1 MKMKKLLSVAV
12 LLILMAT
19 PLVLVS
25 CSNDDLTEDI
35 EESGTKL
42 DVWIEP
48 CHIKGANVDVVK
60 SYMTQSM
67 TRYHLLSETSTA
79 GNIQLTYVTGKEK
92 EGIVYSFSSFDGS
105 LYSVIDTER
114 IVNRGTIID
123 FPRKH
128 YTLVNA
134 DDKNIQ
140 YCFANN
146 DKSIVITTTKVS
158 ESYFNV
164 NYSFVY

>member
-1 MKMKKLLSVAV
+1 MKMKKFLSVAV

-19 PLVLVS
+19 PLVLTS
-25 CSNDDLTEDI
+25 CNNDDLTEDI
-35 EESGTKL
+35 ENTGTKL

-67 TRYHLLSETSTA
+67 TRYRLLSETSTA
-79 GNIQLTYVTGKEK
+79 GNIQLTYVTGNEK

-105 LYSVIDTER
+105 LYSVIDTEY
-114 IVNRGTIID
+114 IVNREIIID
-123 FPRKH
+123 YLKKH

-134 DDKNIQ
+134 DEKNIQ

-146 DKSIVITTTKVS
+146 DKSMVITTTKVS
-158 ESYFNV
+158 EFHFNV
-164 NYSFVY
+164 NFSFVY